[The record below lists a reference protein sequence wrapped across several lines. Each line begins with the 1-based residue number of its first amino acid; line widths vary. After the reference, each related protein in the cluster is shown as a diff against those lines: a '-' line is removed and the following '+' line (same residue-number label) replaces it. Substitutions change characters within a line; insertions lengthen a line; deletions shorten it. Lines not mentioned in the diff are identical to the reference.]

1 MKVKVTGDTLNEWEH
16 ELGDAIVAQLGL
28 SDEAIHTIRRMAQG
42 EKIGFATAAL
52 RLGFLTQIQLDGII
66 AMLGQGGK
74 EPHSGDAKSLVRMV
88 ASQPE
93 PEPERSRALRVGN
106 VVVPGP
112 QLAEVLNPRSVRGD
126 AVRALRTELVLKA
139 QNHEHNG
146 MLAVLS
152 PGTREGRSLLAAELA
167 ICYAQLGRRTL
178 LIDTDFR
185 ASAQHKLFLSSS
197 EEWGL
202 SQAIAFSAPLQA
214 YDVEDI
220 AELSVVFAG
229 APMPS
234 PLEMLS
240 DPAFHRMVARWRAEY
255 EFVILDTPPLGQFAD
270 GLLLA
275 KVAGR
280 ALMLSRTGHTRRAD
294 LKNAL
299 RRLATTGTHVVG
311 SVLNSF

>member
-1 MKVKVTGDTLNEWEH
+1 MKVKATGDTLNEWEI
-16 ELGDAIVAQLGL
+16 EVGDAIVSQLGL
-28 SDEAIHTIRRMAQG
+28 SDEAIRTIRRMAQA

-52 RLGFLTQIQLDGII
+52 RLGFLTQSQLDGII
-66 AMLGQGGK
+66 VTLGQSGK
-74 EPHSGDAKSLVRMV
+74 QPRSSEAKGLVRMV
-88 ASQPE
+88 VSQ

-152 PGTREGRSLLAAELA
+152 PGAREGRSLLAAELA

-185 ASAQHKLFLSSS
+185 ASAQHTLFLSSS

-255 EFVILDTPPLGQFAD
+255 EFVILDTPPLGQYAD

-280 ALMLSRTGHTRRAD
+280 ALVLSRSGHTRRAD

-311 SVLNSF
+311 SVLNRF